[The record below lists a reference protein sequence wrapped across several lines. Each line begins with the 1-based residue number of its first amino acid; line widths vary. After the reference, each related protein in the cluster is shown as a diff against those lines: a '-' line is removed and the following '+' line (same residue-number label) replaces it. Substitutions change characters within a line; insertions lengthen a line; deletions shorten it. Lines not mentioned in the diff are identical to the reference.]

1 METPQ
6 YLIYHLSSSDASSAQ
21 HVHLSEP
28 CALSCEYLNITR
40 DPATNTLSLHL
51 KLRNLD
57 DQEQIHGCA
66 SITLNA
72 DTEQEQILPEE
83 PLRYSIPA
91 QSSAEVAHMPLSC
104 LEVKDVD
111 LYLWQE
117 TPKET
122 SQGPLEETAAK
133 AITPESAEETCLLPV
148 QEVAFRENETSDLPI
163 NTSAAIQPTQV
174 TLPEELIPQTAVKPQ
189 SSFKISTAHKTTQAP
204 ETHKAPTSHET
215 RAKKQLIALA
225 TVLGVCL
232 IVVLT
237 VLIVVL
243 FRKQNT
249 ASTQVTTAHTSSSS
263 EEKNTQPS
271 KTNVEKTP
279 SLSISCNP
287 SKPFWGVW
295 VYQSDDKSDAEREAA
310 SYSAKGYSAVAVE
323 TRTIPQAKLDKKWAV
338 TVGTWKDKASTQEVI
353 QALARDGYG
362 NFSSSFSGDIVADTV
377 QSTVRLECARSNGGM
392 LSGKVQRDS
401 DGFVLADSDT
411 HSYTMDELVAK
422 HLNPAELCIAW
433 NEPFAR
439 QGYVFTNEGIQRY
452 FEQNCP
458 WYQPRHNQ
466 VSLTGIPAANNEL
479 FKDFAKAHDGY
490 SPWLYLKV

>member
-1 METPQ
+1 MYKRQ
-6 YLIYHLSSSDASSAQ
+6 
-21 HVHLSEP
+21 
-28 CALSCEYLNITR
+28 
-40 DPATNTLSLHL
+40 
-51 KLRNLD
+51 
-57 DQEQIHGCA
+57 
-66 SITLNA
+66 
-72 DTEQEQILPEE
+72 
-83 PLRYSIPA
+83 
-91 QSSAEVAHMPLSC
+91 
-104 LEVKDVD
+104 
-111 LYLWQE
+111 
-117 TPKET
+117 
-122 SQGPLEETAAK
+122 
-133 AITPESAEETCLLPV
+133 
-148 QEVAFRENETSDLPI
+148 
-163 NTSAAIQPTQV
+163 
-174 TLPEELIPQTAVKPQ
+174 
-189 SSFKISTAHKTTQAP
+189 
-204 ETHKAPTSHET
+204 
-215 RAKKQLIALA
+215 
-225 TVLGVCL
+225 
-232 IVVLT
+232 
-237 VLIVVL
+237 
-243 FRKQNT
+243 
-249 ASTQVTTAHTSSSS
+249 
-263 EEKNTQPS
+263 
-271 KTNVEKTP
+271 
-279 SLSISCNP
+279 
-287 SKPFWGVW
+287 VW

-392 LSGKVQRDS
+392 LSGEVQRDS